1 VLLAQGLGLMAAHA
15 LGLLPPP
22 DLGAPVNLWFITN
35 DSYRVY
41 WAIWALGIVVAA
53 VGALL
58 LWMVGGRNRR
68 GWPVLLGVILVIDL
82 WRLLGNTNP
91 TGPARDYYPET
102 SYIQQ
107 VQQIVPPTERILVE
121 GDGLPANTALVYG
134 IRDWRAQ
141 DALLS
146 ERAYQAAVLLSPDL
160 PKSVYTEY
168 NFLFFKPR
176 LPVAPLLG
184 MRYYATT
191 VVPTATLE
199 LVPEPPDPDRPP
211 FVRRAL
217 KDGMSLWE
225 MEGVPGFT
233 YLSDNL
239 YVADSE
245 PAARAW
251 MQNVTWQEVRA
262 YMALVEAPP
271 AAVAAI
277 QPDPAGTSPGNVAV
291 QTYAP
296 GAIRLQTN
304 ATRPALLVV
313 AETLAPGWRATLDG
327 QAVPIWRANY
337 LAQGVVV
344 PAGTHTVELHYLPD
358 SVLIGAAI
366 SGLALVIGLAL
377 IGVSRRRRNAV
388 ARG

>member
-1 VLLAQGLGLMAAHA
+1 
-15 LGLLPPP
+15 
-22 DLGAPVNLWFITN
+22 
-35 DSYRVY
+35 
-41 WAIWALGIVVAA
+41 
-53 VGALL
+53 
-58 LWMVGGRNRR
+58 MVGGRNRR

-82 WRLLGNTNP
+82 WRLLGNVNP

-107 VQQIVPPTERILVE
+107 VRQIVPPTERIVFE

-141 DALLS
+141 DALVS
-146 ERAYQAAVLLSPDL
+146 ERAYQAAALLSPDL
-160 PKSVYTEY
+160 HKSVYTEY
-168 NFLFFKPR
+168 NFLFFQPR

-191 VVPTATLE
+191 VVQTDTPA
-199 LVPEPPDPDRPP
+199 PEIPDPGRPP
-211 FVRRAL
+211 FIRRAL

-239 YVADSE
+239 YVADGE

-251 MQNVTWQEVRA
+251 MQAVTWEQVRA

-277 QPDPAGTSPGNVAV
+277 QHDPAGTSPGTVDV
-291 QTYAP
+291 QAYTP
-296 GAIRLQTN
+296 GAIRLQTT

-337 LAQGVVV
+337 LSQGVVV

-366 SGLALVIGLAL
+366 SGLALVIGLGL
-377 IGVSRRRRNAV
+377 IVITRRRQNVGVSS
-388 ARG
+388 

>member
-1 VLLAQGLGLMAAHA
+1 
-15 LGLLPPP
+15 
-22 DLGAPVNLWFITN
+22 
-35 DSYRVY
+35 
-41 WAIWALGIVVAA
+41 
-53 VGALL
+53 
-58 LWMVGGRNRR
+58 MVGGRNRR

-82 WRLLGNTNP
+82 WRLLGNVNP

-107 VQQIVPPTERILVE
+107 VRQIVPPTERIVFE

-141 DALLS
+141 DALVS
-146 ERAYQAAVLLSPDL
+146 ERAYQAAALLSPDL

-168 NFLFFKPR
+168 NFLFFQPR

-191 VVPTATLE
+191 IVKTDTPA
-199 LVPEPPDPDRPP
+199 PEPPPDPNQPP

-239 YVADSE
+239 YVADGE

-251 MQNVTWQEVRA
+251 MQAVTWEQVRA

-277 QPDPAGTSPGNVAV
+277 QHDPVGTSPGTVAV
-291 QTYAP
+291 QAYTP
-296 GAIRLQTN
+296 GAIRLQTT
-304 ATRPALLVV
+304 AARPALLVV

-337 LAQGVVV
+337 LSQGVVV
-344 PAGTHTVELHYLPD
+344 PAGTHTVELDYLPD

-366 SGLALVIGLAL
+366 SGSALFVGLGLMVIT
-377 IGVSRRRRNAV
+377 RRRRKGNV
-388 ARG
+388 NG